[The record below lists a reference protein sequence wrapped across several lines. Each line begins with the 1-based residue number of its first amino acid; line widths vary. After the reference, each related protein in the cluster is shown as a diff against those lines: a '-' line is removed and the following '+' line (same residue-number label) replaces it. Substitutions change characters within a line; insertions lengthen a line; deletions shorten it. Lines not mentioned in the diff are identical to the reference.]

1 MTGAAMVIERKR
13 MMNYA
18 APHPGPLPQRE
29 RGRGFSLLE
38 LLIVVA
44 IIALLAALV
53 APRLVGALTDSRVKT
68 TRAQIGLL
76 VSGVEQFYIDVGRY
90 PTQEEG
96 LGALLERPMG
106 VEEDVWHGPYL
117 DKDFVPDDGWGRA
130 FIYTFDERGRYVIRS
145 LGADGR
151 PGGTGENADL
161 DNRTR

>member
-1 MTGAAMVIERKR
+1 MVIERMR
-13 MMNYA
+13 MKNA
-18 APHPGPLPQRE
+18 VAPHPGRLPQGKR
-29 RGRGFSLLE
+29 RRGFSLLE

-90 PTQEEG
+90 PTLEEG
-96 LGALLERPMG
+96 LKALVERPVG
-106 VEEDVWHGPYL
+106 VEEEVWRGPYL

-130 FIYTFDERGRYVIRS
+130 FIYTFDERERYLIQS

-151 PGGTGENADL
+151 PGGDGENADL
-161 DNRTR
+161 DNRSR